1 MCQEVEEMQ
10 KCTVYWPRDAGF
22 LFAVLLQSEERRGS
36 SDLHQMFISGCP
48 GVAVTT
54 LIKDLSALMFY
65 SSFMRQPYLNYLSA
79 LILYVYKLVYA
90 RVHNCL
96 AALSIDV
103 LKHSFEP
110 AFIIQSFVF

>member
-1 MCQEVEEMQ
+1 
-10 KCTVYWPRDAGF
+10 
-22 LFAVLLQSEERRGS
+22 
-36 SDLHQMFISGCP
+36 MFICACSG
-48 GVAVTT
+48 VVVTT

-90 RVHNCL
+90 SVHNCL

-103 LKHSFEP
+103 HKQSFQP
-110 AFIIQSFVF
+110 AFVI